1 MHRVAFK
8 MHLFPGFEKEYARR
22 HNQIWPDVQQL
33 LKQTGITDYSIF
45 LDESTNTLFAV
56 LKADNLQLLEELPQ
70 NEVIKRWWVYMKEVM
85 EANPDNSPVNTPLK
99 EVFYFP

>member
-22 HNQIWPDVQQL
+22 HKEIWPDVQQL

-70 NEVIKRWWVYMKEVM
+70 KEVIKRWWVYMKEVM
-85 EANPDNSPVNTPLK
+85 EANPDNSPVSTPLK

>member
-1 MHRVAFK
+1 
-8 MHLFPGFEKEYARR
+8 
-22 HNQIWPDVQQL
+22 VQQL